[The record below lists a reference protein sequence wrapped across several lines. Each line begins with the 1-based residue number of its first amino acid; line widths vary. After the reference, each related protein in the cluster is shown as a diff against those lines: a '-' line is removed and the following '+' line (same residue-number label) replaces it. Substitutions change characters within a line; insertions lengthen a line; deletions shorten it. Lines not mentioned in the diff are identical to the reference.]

1 MDRMLTPRLESVPQL
16 LVGEPGGLGRGKLHP
31 GEMAEQTA
39 SARQWLASASR
50 LAASG
55 WLVSSSPMIV
65 AGVGR

>member
-1 MDRMLTPRLESVPQL
+1 VNFTRVET
-16 LVGEPGGLGRGKLHP
+16 
-31 GEMAEQTA
+31 AEHMA